1 MMNFSKNYFTAT
13 IFFIVGILLFWLSV
27 RNIEFVRFF
36 ETLKTIKIKWLVF
49 SVFLGYFAFL
59 LRALRWKLMIEPS
72 GHDVRVPKLL
82 HSVVFGYLFNLII
95 PRSGEIVRCSTLSRF
110 YNIPISSLIGHVILE
125 RLIDVLVLCLCL
137 ILVLFLNFEQFI
149 SFSNLF
155 EIPWSL
161 IISLASFA
169 IILILILKK
178 SFFLNKTFPKRITSF
193 YDGIK
198 DGFMSFNLLRNKLI
212 FIFYTLLIWLCY
224 FLMTYLCFFC
234 FEELKTLSFQNGL
247 FVMVAGGLGM
257 IVPTPSGIGSYH
269 FLVIKSMSVLS
280 IGNEISTFYAL
291 TVHTS
296 QTLMVII
303 GGLISMY
310 FLYVTNESQL

>member
-1 MMNFSKNYFTAT
+1 MMNLSKNYFTAT

-36 ETLKTIKIKWLVF
+36 ETIKSIKIKWLIF
-49 SVFLGYFAFL
+49 SVFLGYFAFV
-59 LRALRWKLMIEPS
+59 LRALRWKLMIEPL
-72 GHDVRVPKLL
+72 GYNIRVSKLL
-82 HSVVFGYLFNLII
+82 HSVVFGYLFNSII
-95 PRSGEIVRCSTLSRF
+95 PRSGEIVRCSTLSRSN
-110 YNIPISSLIGHVILE
+110 NIPISPLIGHVILE

-155 EIPWSL
+155 KIPWIL

-169 IILILILKK
+169 IILILIFKK
-178 SFFLNKTFPKRITSF
+178 IFFLNKAFTKKITSF
-193 YDGIK
+193 YE
-198 DGFMSFNLLRNKLI
+198 GFKEGLLSFNLLKNKLI

-224 FLMTYLCFFC
+224 FFMTYLCFFC
-234 FEELKTLSFQNGL
+234 FEELKNLSLQNGL
-247 FVMVAGGLGM
+247 FVMLAGGLGM

-310 FLYVTNESQL
+310 FLYVSNESKL

>member
-1 MMNFSKNYFTAT
+1 MMNLSKNYFTAT

-36 ETLKTIKIKWLVF
+36 ETIKTIKIKWLIF
-49 SVFLGYFAFL
+49 SVFLGYFAFI

-72 GHDVRVPKLL
+72 GYNVRFSKLL

-95 PRSGEIVRCSTLSRF
+95 PRSGEIVRCSTLSRSN
-110 YNIPISSLIGHVILE
+110 NIPISPLVGHVILE

-137 ILVLFLNFEQFI
+137 ILVLILNFDQFI

-155 EIPWSL
+155 KIPWTL

-169 IILILILKK
+169 IILILIFKK
-178 SFFLNKTFPKRITSF
+178 IFFLNEAFTKKITSF
-193 YDGIK
+193 YKGLK
-198 DGFMSFNLLRNKLI
+198 DGFMSFNLLKNKII

-224 FLMTYLCFFC
+224 FFMTYLCFFC
-234 FEELKTLSFQNGL
+234 FEELKTLSLQDGL

-257 IVPTPSGIGSYH
+257 IVPTPSGMGSYH
-269 FLVIKSMSVLS
+269 FLVIKSMSVIS
-280 IGNEISTFYAL
+280 IGNEISTYYAL

-296 QTLMVII
+296 QTLMLII

-310 FLYVTNESQL
+310 FLYVSNESKL